1 MEEVK
6 VVKKK
11 KKEVVYDS
19 DGNEI
24 VDENESGGEEDLE
37 DDV

>member
-24 VDENESGGEEDLE
+24 EDENASGGEEDLE